1 MANTVTGTNPSQY
14 MNNVSTS
21 TPSKAMDK
29 DAFLKIL
36 VTQLQ
41 YQDPTQPMD
50 DKQFISQMA
59 QFSSLEQMNNVAT
72 GMNSLSQVNAMSYGS
87 QLLGNQV
94 TYVDANNQEMSG
106 VVSAVKMVDG
116 IVKVQVGSDLVDL
129 STINSVTKSNASST
143 SNTGTSTGTNTTNT
157 NS

>member
-1 MANTVTGTNPSQY
+1 MANTVTGTDPRQY
-14 MNNVSTS
+14 MSNVSS
-21 TPSKAMDK
+21 SGAPSKAMDK

-72 GMNSLSQVNAMSYGS
+72 GMNVLSQVNAMAYGS
-87 QLLGNQV
+87 QLLGNKV
-94 TYVDANNQEMSG
+94 TYLDADNHEMTG
-106 VVSAVKMVDG
+106 LVTAVKMVSG
-116 IVKVQVGSDLVDL
+116 NVQVQVGTDLVDI
-129 STINSVTKSNASST
+129 SAINSVTKTDTPVSSST
-143 SNTGTSTGTNTTNT
+143 ETNTTNT

>member
-1 MANTVTGTNPSQY
+1 MANSVTGTNPAQY
-14 MNNVSTS
+14 INNTSTT
-21 TPSKAMDK
+21 TPSKTLDK

-59 QFSSLEQMNNVAT
+59 QFSSLEQMNNVAD
-72 GMNSLSQVNAMSYGS
+72 GMNNVAQVNAMAYGS
-87 QLLGNQV
+87 QLLGNKV
-94 TYVDANNQEMSG
+94 TYLDDNNQELTG
-106 VVSAVKMVDG
+106 VVSAVKMVSG
-116 IVKVQVGSDLVDL
+116 VVKVQVGDVLVDL
-129 STINSVTKSNASST
+129 GAVNSVSKTTASST
-143 SNTGTSTGTNTTNT
+143 T

>member
-1 MANTVTGTNPSQY
+1 MANSVTGTNPAQY
-14 MNNVSTS
+14 INNTTT
-21 TPSKAMDK
+21 TPSKTLDK

-59 QFSSLEQMNNVAT
+59 QFSSLEQMNNVAD
-72 GMNSLSQVNAMSYGS
+72 GMNNVAQVNAMAYGS
-87 QLLGNQV
+87 QLLGNKV
-94 TYVDANNQEMSG
+94 TYLDDNNQELTG
-106 VVSAVKMVDG
+106 VVSAVKMVSG
-116 IVKVQVGSDLVDL
+116 VVKVQVGDVLVDL
-129 STINSVTKSNASST
+129 GAVNSVSKTTASST
-143 SNTGTSTGTNTTNT
+143 T